1 MGALNRTLPTSL
13 PFPGPPGRTSLHS
26 GFLPERTEVPMY
38 QLLARGFS
46 RSLEWTLLAI
56 VCGCTL
62 WVTSLALG
70 IPVPVI

>member
-1 MGALNRTLPTSL
+1 LHAGRRTLALSL
-13 PFPGPPGRTSLHS
+13 PFSGQGGRTSLHS
-26 GFLPERTEVPMY
+26 GFHPERTEVPMY

-62 WVTSLALG
+62 WVTVLALG
-70 IPVPVI
+70 IPILAN